1 MSYSLALITSNWIQ
15 KCTISDVI
23 KPSSTTSL
31 PHKTNMFASYCLQIK
46 TRLVA
51 KWFKTALT
59 FKPSNLELIHRILLF
74 FVIPRTMERN

>member
-1 MSYSLALITSNWIQ
+1 MSYSLALIARYWIQ

-23 KPSSTTSL
+23 KPSSTNSL
-31 PHKTNMFASYCLQIK
+31 PHQTNMFASYCLQIK

-59 FKPSNLELIHRILLF
+59 FKSSNLELIHRMLF